1 MSYSEGQ
8 ERPLEADE
16 QELLELLRAEAR
28 EVLEAGAATF
38 EVTWHRF
45 GDNLSWPQFE
55 LRPRRSECLGL
66 ALAGGSGDWIDTT
79 LIVDGEEAANF
90 ELWQPTGEELLA
102 AARERIRAVI
112 GGRAELKLTR
122 HWRVWTIVATFE
134 VPGSPDKTSRGPCK
148 PPEYRR
154 LFPVQPGDE
163 SSGLLGP
170 RRFPPY
176 M

>member
-1 MSYSEGQ
+1 MSYSKGQ
-8 ERPLEADE
+8 ERPLQADE

-28 EVLEAGAATF
+28 EVLEAGAATL
-38 EVTWHRF
+38 EVTWHRV
-45 GDNLSWPQFE
+45 GDNPSWPQFE

-66 ALAGGSGDWIDTT
+66 ALAGGGGDWIDMT
-79 LIVDGEEAANF
+79 LIVDGEVAASF
-90 ELWQPTGEELLA
+90 ELWQTSREELLA
-102 AARERIRAVI
+102 ARELIRAVI

-134 VPGSPDKTSRGPCK
+134 LPGRPVKASRGPCK
-148 PPEYRR
+148 PAQYRR